1 MMFDLKRI
9 KEFQDNFGIHFN
21 NQDLLITALTHS
33 SFINDFYQ
41 DNDVDLESNETLEFL
56 GDAVIGMIVSK
67 LLYDVFPKWNEGS
80 LTKAKASIVSGS
92 NLAKLSNQF
101 ELSQYIYMGKGEEK
115 SGGKEKARGEEK
127 S

>member
-9 KEFQDNFGIHFN
+9 KEFQDSFGIHFN

-56 GDAVIGMIVSK
+56 GDAVIGLIVSIHLHVYRRRK
-67 LLYDVFPKWNEGS
+67 KWRKD
-80 LTKAKASIVSGS
+80 T
-92 NLAKLSNQF
+92 NQ
-101 ELSQYIYMGKGEEK
+101 
-115 SGGKEKARGEEK
+115 
-127 S
+127 